1 MRRFFV
7 LITVLLT
14 AVTIAF
20 SQTDPAANS
29 GHAAAAP
36 VGPATIAAK
45 TAGMEK
51 LPGYV
56 PLYWDA
62 KAGKMWLEIDDW
74 DTEFIYLESLP
85 AGIGS
90 NDIGLDRGQLGRT
103 RVVKWERSGPKVLL
117 MEPNY
122 EYRAVTD
129 NADEQRAVRESF
141 AESVLWGFEVA
152 AEEDGHVLVDATPFF
167 LRDSHDVVATL
178 HRTKQGAFH
187 LDLSRSAFYLPRT
200 KNFPQNTE
208 VEVMLTF
215 TGDEPGN
222 WLREVVPT
230 PQAVTVREHDSF
242 VKLPPPGYHMR
253 AYDPRAGYFGIEYAD
268 YASPVGEPLVKRFIA
283 RHRLAKKDPTA
294 AMSEPVEPL
303 VYYLDRGAPEP
314 IRSALLEG
322 ARWWNQAFE
331 AAGYKDAFRVELM
344 PEGADP
350 MDIRYNVI
358 QWVHRATRGWSYGG
372 GVTDPRTGEML
383 KGQVTLGSLR
393 VRQDYLIAE
402 GLLAPYTSDEPGATE
417 PPEMLAMSLARLRQL
432 AAHEVGHTLGLM
444 HNFAASTNNR
454 ASVMDYPQPLVTLGA
469 DGVPNLSNAYAT
481 GIGEWDKVAIAYGY
495 QDFPAGTDEHRGL
508 DAILRS
514 ARDRGLR
521 YLTDQDARPPGS
533 ASPIAHLWDN
543 GTNAVDELNRMM
555 PIRAAALRRFGEHNI
570 RPGAP
575 LATLE
580 DTLVPIYLYHRYQV
594 EAAIKEIAG
603 VDYTFALRGD
613 GQKPEVPVSAQEQ
626 RRALEAVL
634 RTLDPSVLALPEPL
648 LRLIPPKPP
657 FYARD
662 REDFHGHTGLIFD
675 ALAPAE
681 AAANHVT
688 GLLLNP
694 ERAARLVEQHA
705 ENSQIPGLEEI
716 IDRLL
721 AATWKA
727 PRATGYA
734 GAVGRTVDDTALE
747 HLFVLAANE
756 KAPAQVRAVTW
767 SKLEELRKWLGA
779 QTAVPDAEQRA
790 HFAYAAA
797 RIAEFQKNPKEWKP
811 APATEIPEGQPIG
824 MGVSALSPW
833 ICDAG
838 DDMLP

>member
-7 LITVLLT
+7 LIAALLA
-14 AVTIAF
+14 AVPIAL
-20 SQTDPAANS
+20 SQTNPAANS
-29 GHAAAAP
+29 DHATAAP
-36 VGPATIAAK
+36 AGLTTIAAK

-51 LPGYV
+51 LPGYIA
-56 PLYWDA
+56 LYWDA

-74 DTEFIYLESLP
+74 GTEFLYLESLP

-103 RVVKWERSGPKVLL
+103 RVVRWERSGPKVLL
-117 MEPNY
+117 VESNY
-122 EYRAVTD
+122 EYRAVSD
-129 NADEQRAVRESF
+129 NPDEQRAVRESF

-152 AEEDGHVLVDATPFF
+152 AEEDGRVLVDATSFF
-167 LRDSHDVVATL
+167 LHDTHNVVGAL
-178 HRTKQGAFH
+178 KRTKQGNFH

-200 KNFPQNTE
+200 KNFPLNTE
-208 VEVMLTF
+208 VEVTLTF
-215 TGDEPGN
+215 AGDDPGS
-222 WLREVVPT
+222 WLRQVVPT
-230 PQAVTVREHDSF
+230 AQSVTVREHQSF
-242 VKLPPPGYHMR
+242 VRLPEAGYRMR
-253 AYDPRAGYFGIEYAD
+253 AYDPRAGYFGIAYAD
-268 YASPVGEPLVKRFIA
+268 YATPVGEPLVKRFIA
-283 RHRLAKKDPTA
+283 RQRLQKKDPTA
-294 AMSEPVEPL
+294 AMSEPVQPL

-350 MDIRYNVI
+350 MDVRYNVI

-402 GLLAPYTSDEPGATE
+402 GLLAPYADDEYV

-444 HNFAASTNNR
+444 HNFAASTDGR

-469 DGVPNLSNAYAT
+469 DGVPNLSNAYAA

-495 QDFPAGTDEHRGL
+495 QDFPPGTDEPKAL

-555 PIRAAALRRFGEHNI
+555 TIRAAALRRFSERNI
-570 RPGAP
+570 RNGAP

-580 DTLVPIYLYHRYQV
+580 DVLVPIYLYHRYQA

-603 VDYTFALRGD
+603 VDYTFAMRGD
-613 GQKPEVPVSAQEQ
+613 GQKPDVPVSAEEQ

-634 RTLDPSVLALPEPL
+634 RTLDPGVLALPERL

-657 FYARD
+657 GYSRD
-662 REDFHGHTGLIFD
+662 REDFHSHTGLIFD

-681 AAANHVT
+681 GAANHVT
-688 GLLLNP
+688 GLLLNA

-705 ENSQIPGLEEI
+705 ENAQAPGLEEV

-727 PRATGYA
+727 PRPAGYP
-734 GAVGRTVDDTALE
+734 GEVGRTVDDAALE
-747 HLFVLAANE
+747 HLFLLAANE
-756 KAPAQVRAVTW
+756 KAPAQVRAVAW
-767 SKLEELRKWLGA
+767 EKLEELRKWLSA
-779 QTAVPDAEQRA
+779 QSAVPDAAQRA

-797 RIAEFQKNPKEWKP
+797 HIAQFQRNPKEWKP
-811 APATEIPEGQPIG
+811 APTTEIPEGQPIG

-838 DDMLP
+838 EITWR